1 MDVHFGSVKGIKI
14 GQIFK
19 NRKELRDALIH
30 APLQSGI
37 WGGSITGACSI
48 VLSGGYEDDIDELDF
63 ILYTGHGGQNNK
75 RQVSDQYFNACNE
88 GLRISAEFR
97 LPVRVTRG
105 FQIKNGPNTGYRY
118 DGLYFIEKYE
128 RVRGKSGFFVCR
140 FHLKSQIDIEELEK
154 NLSKNLRSD
163 YQRSPRQI
171 INLDSLI
178 RKKENTAR
186 IKLIYKHTCQ
196 VCQKI
201 LHTPDGNPISIG
213 AHIKPLGRPANG
225 PDILENMLCLCP
237 NHHDQ
242 FDRYSFYIDPN
253 DYSIKGL
260 DSFLPNKIKIDNRHK
275 IDKSFL
281 KFHYEEFK
289 KRNN

>member
-1 MDVHFGSVKGIKI
+1 MDVHFGSVKGITI

-105 FQIKNGPNTGYRY
+105 FQIKNGPNAGYRY

-128 RVRGKSGFFVCR
+128 RVRGKSGFFVTR

-171 INLDSLI
+171 INLDSII

-186 IKLIYKHTCQ
+186 IKLIYKHTC
-196 VCQKI
+196 
-201 LHTPDGNPISIG
+201 
-213 AHIKPLGRPANG
+213 
-225 PDILENMLCLCP
+225 
-237 NHHDQ
+237 
-242 FDRYSFYIDPN
+242 
-253 DYSIKGL
+253 
-260 DSFLPNKIKIDNRHK
+260 
-275 IDKSFL
+275 
-281 KFHYEEFK
+281 
-289 KRNN
+289 